1 MNVDEREWDDQE
13 SALESLRSGNPI
25 ANEARINQYKILF
38 AALAGQPIPAL
49 SQGFASRVALIAYL
63 RSDKARKIER
73 RFEYGLTAMMLAVL
87 ALAASLVSICFG
99 TAWLRPLLSAN
110 PWLKASLLCVAAL
123 SIVVHIQREGNKPV
137 IQA

>member
-38 AALAGQPIPAL
+38 TALASQPIPDL
-49 SQGFASRVALIAYL
+49 SQAFASRVALLVYL
-63 RSDKARKIER
+63 RSDKSQKIER
-73 RFEYGLTAMMLAVL
+73 RFEYGLTAIMLAAL
-87 ALAASLVSICFG
+87 ALGAGLVSMCFG

-110 PWLKASLLCVAAL
+110 PWLNASLLCVAAVA
-123 SIVVHIQREGNKPV
+123 IVVRIQREGNKPA